1 MSNDYHSINRSGS
14 ENKGS
19 NEPEEVRGIHTGDAV
34 GGISVVRVTGDAV
47 GGISVVRV
55 TGDAG
60 GRALF
65 DYSWVP
71 PLLLIL

>member
-34 GGISVVRVTGDAV
+34 GGISVVRVTGDA
-47 GGISVVRV
+47 
-55 TGDAG
+55 G